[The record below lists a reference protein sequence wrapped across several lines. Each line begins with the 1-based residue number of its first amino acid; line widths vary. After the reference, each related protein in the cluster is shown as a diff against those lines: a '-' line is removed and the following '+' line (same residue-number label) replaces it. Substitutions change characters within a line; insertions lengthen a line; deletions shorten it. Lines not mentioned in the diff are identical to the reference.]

1 MDDMTLSTFG
11 ELLKA
16 FRKQHKITQQALAR
30 QLGVHR
36 NTIGTWENGEFLPD
50 SKAIVLE
57 IARLLHLDT
66 NNTRRL
72 LEASLTALSP
82 HWQMPYQR
90 NPFFTGRDSV
100 LQQLHDALAHEHTAV
115 ISQSYALSG
124 LGGIGKTQTAIEYAY
139 RYANDYAGVF
149 WISAETNES
158 IVSSFV
164 AIAELLNLPE
174 KQDKEQDR
182 VITAVTRW
190 LTSHSD
196 WLLIFDN
203 VENSEL
209 VKSVLP
215 PARCGSLLF
224 TSRRQ
229 ALEFSAHILDLE
241 QMTLEEGMRFL
252 LHRARLLA
260 PTASLDSLAPED
272 ATLAQE
278 IVTAMAGLPLAL
290 DQAGAYIEVNQL
302 SLAEYLELFQSSQM
316 RLLDEQAS
324 HSDHPSSVAK
334 TFALAFEQLER
345 NNPAAAEL
353 LTVCAF
359 LAPEAIPETFFIDG
373 AKHLGPTF
381 EKLAADPFAF
391 RTAIKALLTYSLIQR
406 NAANR
411 TITIH
416 RLVQVVL
423 KERLSGVAQRTWII
437 CVTHALTQLFPPN
450 SRQPD
455 YWSTCERL
463 VPHARTCITLSDQ
476 QREDIHEHATLMSYV
491 ATYLS
496 QRARFSEADALFQQA
511 LHIKEQVSGPEHPQI
526 AEVLYEQAYLYL
538 LQSQYQQAEALFLR
552 ALHIREQTMGS
563 EHLLVAEVLNRLAIL
578 YWHMGRYQQ
587 VEALYQRTLFIR
599 EQTLGPDHPQVASA
613 LNNLAVVYKEQGQY
627 EKAIPLYERALHI
640 GERTQGSE
648 HIDIAYPLNNLAV
661 VYFSQGQYEKAELLY
676 QRALD
681 IRIKVLGLD
690 HPLIAMVLSNLG
702 AVYMEQGQYEKAES
716 FYERALHIREQALG
730 SDHPE
735 VAYPIQG
742 LAALYKER
750 GQYEKAKSFYER
762 ALHIREQALGFEHLE
777 VAYPI
782 QGLATLYKMQ
792 GQYEKAKPLYE
803 HALTLLNHHLDQNH
817 PDVADIFYELAH
829 FHQLQQQTTEALSLY
844 QHALT
849 IREKALGPHHPKTN
863 ATRITYTDF
872 LRELGRLDEAMTLEN
887 QVLETAIES

>member
-1 MDDMTLSTFG
+1 MDDITLSTFG

-16 FRKQHKITQQALAR
+16 FRKQRKITQQALAT

-36 NTIGTWENGEFLPD
+36 NTIGAWENGEFLPD

-57 IARLLHLDT
+57 IARLLNLDT

-82 HWQMPYQR
+82 HWLMPYQR

-100 LQQLHDALAHEHTAV
+100 LQQLHDALAHEHSAI

-139 RYANDYAGVF
+139 RYANEYAGIF
-149 WISAETNES
+149 WIRAETNES

-190 LTSHSD
+190 LTGHSD

-241 QMTLEEGMRFL
+241 RMTPEEGMRFL
-252 LHRARLLA
+252 LHRSRLLA
-260 PTASLDSLAPED
+260 PTASLDSLARED

-290 DQAGAYIEVNQL
+290 DQAGAYIEANQL

-345 NNPAAAEL
+345 NSPAAAEL

-406 NAANR
+406 NA
-411 TITIH
+411 TTKTVTMH
-416 RLVQVVL
+416 RLVQFVL
-423 KERLSGVAQRTWII
+423 KERFSENVQRIWTIRIIHVIADLFPSEKVQTNYWLICEQLLS
-437 CVTHALTQLFPPN
+437 HALIYIN
-450 SRQPD
+450 IS
-455 YWSTCERL
+455 E
-463 VPHARTCITLSDQ
+463 
-476 QREDIHEHATLMSYV
+476 QREVNFHEHTKLMSSI
-491 ATYLS
+491 AIYLS
-496 QRARFSEADALFQQA
+496 YRTRFSEATSLFQRALHIRQQA
-511 LHIKEQVSGPEHPQI
+511 LGPDHPLV
-526 AEVLYEQAYLYL
+526 AEVLYEMAYLNF
-538 LQSQYQQAEALFLR
+538 SQGLYQQAEALFQR
-552 ALHIREQTMGS
+552 ALHIREQAMGS
-563 EHLLVAEVLNRLAIL
+563 EHPLVAEVLNRLAIL
-578 YWHMGRYQQ
+578 YWQTGKYEQAE
-587 VEALYQRTLFIR
+587 VLYQRTLLIR
-599 EQTLGPDHPQVASA
+599 EQTLGSDHPKVASS
-613 LNNLAVVYKEQGQY
+613 LNNLAIVYKEQGM
-627 EKAIPLYERALHI
+627 YERAITLFQQALRI
-640 GERTQGSE
+640 WERRQVPNHPE
-648 HIDIAYPLNNLAV
+648 AAYPLNNLADI
-661 VYFSQGQYEKAELLY
+661 YKEQGLYEEAILLF
-676 QRALD
+676 QRALYIREQVIGSDHLLVAMPLNNLAD
-681 IRIKVLGLD
+681 IYK
-690 HPLIAMVLSNLG
+690 
-702 AVYMEQGQYEKAES
+702 EQGLYEEAKQS
-716 FYERALHIREQALG
+716 YERALYIWEQGLGPDHPDIAYALNGLANLYREQSLYELARPLYQRVLTLRQSLQHFDIADSLHDIAYFHELQQQTAEALSYYQQALTIREQALG
-730 SDHPE
+730 
-735 VAYPIQG
+735 
-742 LAALYKER
+742 L
-750 GQYEKAKSFYER
+750 
-762 ALHIREQALGFEHLE
+762 
-777 VAYPI
+777 
-782 QGLATLYKMQ
+782 
-792 GQYEKAKPLYE
+792 
-803 HALTLLNHHLDQNH
+803 
-817 PDVADIFYELAH
+817 
-829 FHQLQQQTTEALSLY
+829 
-844 QHALT
+844 
-849 IREKALGPHHPKTN
+849 HHPKTN
-863 ATRITYTDF
+863 ATRTAYTTL
-872 LRELGRLDEAMTLEN
+872 LRELGQENQTLAIENQTLEA
-887 QVLETAIES
+887 AIKS